1 MLSNRALSA
10 LNATVFIAAKG
21 HQHPPTTRELSA
33 ALGLSVSSL
42 HGMLKLLDDHGI
54 VRSFRGAEKRYEIK
68 ADPATTTAWDV
79 VQIFDDPHPPVAQN
93 AKEKDTVSYEYEN
106 TYCEMLKDFLASQKI
121 IDQIAGVSSSP
132 STNMS
137 MSASSGALAWA

>member
-68 ADPATTTAWDV
+68 ADPATMTAWDV
-79 VQIFDDPHPPVAQN
+79 VQIFEDPHPPVAQN
-93 AKEKDTVSYEYEN
+93 AKDKETATYEYEN
-106 TYCEMLKDFLASQKI
+106 TYCELLKDFLASEKI
-121 IDQIAGVSSSP
+121 CDHVNNIGSGSGSGSIAW
-132 STNMS
+132 T
-137 MSASSGALAWA
+137 

>member
-42 HGMLKLLDDHGI
+42 HSMLKLLDDHGI

-68 ADPATTTAWDV
+68 ADPSTITAWDI
-79 VQIFDDPHPPVAQN
+79 VQIFEDPHPPVAQN
-93 AKEKDTVSYEYEN
+93 AKDKETATYEYEN
-106 TYCEMLKDFLASQKI
+106 TYCELLKDFLASEKI
-121 IDQIAGVSSSP
+121 CDHVNNIG
-132 STNMS
+132 
-137 MSASSGALAWA
+137 SGAGSGAIAWT

>member
-42 HGMLKLLDDHGI
+42 HGILKLLDDHGI

-68 ADPATTTAWDV
+68 ADPTTMTAWDV
-79 VQIFDDPHPPVAQN
+79 VQIFEDPHPPVAQN
-93 AKEKDTVSYEYEN
+93 AKEKETASYDYEN
-106 TYCEMLKDFLASQKI
+106 TYCEILKEFLASQKI
-121 IDQIAGVSSSP
+121 SDQIVGLGLGA
-132 STNMS
+132 N
-137 MSASSGALAWA
+137 SGASAGASAVTWA

>member
-68 ADPATTTAWDV
+68 ADPTTMTAWDV
-79 VQIFDDPHPPVAQN
+79 VQIFEDPHPPVAQN
-93 AKEKDTVSYEYEN
+93 AKEKETASYDYEN
-106 TYCEMLKDFLASQKI
+106 TNSEILKEFLASQKI
-121 IDQIAGVSSSP
+121 SDQIVGVSLGA
-132 STNMS
+132 N
-137 MSASSGALAWA
+137 SGASAGASAVAWA

>member
-42 HGMLKLLDDHGI
+42 HGMLKDHGI

-68 ADPATTTAWDV
+68 ADPATMTAWDV

>member
-68 ADPATTTAWDV
+68 ADPTTMTAWDV
-79 VQIFDDPHPPVAQN
+79 VQIFEDPHPPVAQN
-93 AKEKDTVSYEYEN
+93 AKEKETASYDYEN
-106 TYCEMLKDFLASQKI
+106 TYCEILKDFLASQKI
-121 IDQIAGVSSSP
+121 SDQIVGLGLGASLGA
-132 STNMS
+132 STGA
-137 MSASSGALAWA
+137 SAVAWA

>member
-68 ADPATTTAWDV
+68 ADPTTMTAWDV
-79 VQIFDDPHPPVAQN
+79 VQIFEDPHPPVAQN
-93 AKEKDTVSYEYEN
+93 AKEKETASYDYEN
-106 TYCEMLKDFLASQKI
+106 TYCEILKEFLASQKI
-121 IDQIAGVSSSP
+121 CDQIVGVSLGA
-132 STNMS
+132 N
-137 MSASSGALAWA
+137 SGASAGASAVAWA

>member
-68 ADPATTTAWDV
+68 ADPATMTAWDI
-79 VQIFDDPHPPVAQN
+79 VQIFEDPHPPVAQN
-93 AKEKDTVSYEYEN
+93 AKDKETASYDYEN
-106 TYCEMLKDFLASQKI
+106 TYCELLKDFLASEKI
-121 IDQIAGVSSSP
+121 SDQISIL
-132 STNMS
+132 ST
-137 MSASSGALAWA
+137 SGAGAGPTAWA

>member
-68 ADPATTTAWDV
+68 ADPETMTAWDV
-79 VQIFDDPHPPVAQN
+79 VQIFEDPHPPVAQN
-93 AKEKDTVSYEYEN
+93 ANCELLKE
-106 TYCEMLKDFLASQKI
+106 FLASEKI
-121 IDQIAGVSSSP
+121 SDQIVNLRAGVGLVS
-132 STNMS
+132 
-137 MSASSGALAWA
+137 WA

>member
-42 HGMLKLLDDHGI
+42 HSMLKLLDDHGI

-68 ADPATTTAWDV
+68 ADPATITAWDV
-79 VQIFDDPHPPVAQN
+79 VQIFEDPHPPVAQN
-93 AKEKDTVSYEYEN
+93 AKDKETATYEYEN
-106 TYCEMLKDFLASQKI
+106 TYCELLKDFLASEKI
-121 IDQIAGVSSSP
+121 CDHVNNIG
-132 STNMS
+132 
-137 MSASSGALAWA
+137 SGAGSGAIAWT

>member
-68 ADPATTTAWDV
+68 ADPTTMTAWDV
-79 VQIFDDPHPPVAQN
+79 VQIFEDPHPPVAQN
-93 AKEKDTVSYEYEN
+93 AKEKETASYDYEN
-106 TYCEMLKDFLASQKI
+106 TYCEILKDFLASQKI
-121 IDQIAGVSSSP
+121 SDQIVGLGLG
-132 STNMS
+132 
-137 MSASSGALAWA
+137 ASSGASTGASAVAWA

>member
-68 ADPATTTAWDV
+68 ADPATVTAWDV
-79 VQIFDDPHPPVAQN
+79 VQIFEEPHPPVAQN
-93 AKEKDTVSYEYEN
+93 AKDKETISYEYEN
-106 TYCEMLKDFLASQKI
+106 QYCELVKDFLASQKI
-121 IDQIAGVSSSP
+121 SDQIASIGAGAGSR
-132 STNMS
+132 
-137 MSASSGALAWA
+137 SAAWS